1 MAMKELIDKMLELS
15 IEYEL
20 IEAVISL
27 LDTDEQYEKMSR
39 ELDRLQSL
47 TTTTILGKALLIS
60 EE

>member
-1 MAMKELIDKMLELS
+1 MAMKELIQKMLELS

-39 ELDRLQSL
+39 ELDHLQSL

>member
-1 MAMKELIDKMLELS
+1 MAMKELIQKMLELS

-27 LDTDEQYEKMSR
+27 LDTDEQYEKMNR

>member
-1 MAMKELIDKMLELS
+1 MAMKELIQKMLELS

>member
-1 MAMKELIDKMLELS
+1 MAMKELIQKMLELS

-27 LDTDEQYEKMSR
+27 LDTDEQYEKMNR
-39 ELDRLQSL
+39 ELDHLQSL